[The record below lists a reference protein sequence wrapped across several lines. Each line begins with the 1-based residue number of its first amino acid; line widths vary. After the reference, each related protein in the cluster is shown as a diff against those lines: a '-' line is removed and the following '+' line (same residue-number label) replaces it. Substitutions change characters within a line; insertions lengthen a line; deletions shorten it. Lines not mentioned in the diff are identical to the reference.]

1 MNKEME
7 FFACLKKQ
15 RKQQTLV
22 KREVWSYTRVSTKLQ
37 QDNYS
42 LENQKNGNGKYCEAE
57 GLVIVKDLG
66 GKYESASGDISRKEF
81 MAMIKEVKKAV
92 KKPYAI
98 VVWVISRFSR
108 NVRAISLIDELVDKY
123 GVHLIETSTGLSTET
138 DDGKLAIYSKVLDA
152 RRDNVNRL
160 KLTLPGM
167 ISFLEEGNWL
177 GNVAR
182 GYTHYGPRAKG
193 RYSEKQHIFLNEEG
207 KLLQRAWQWKLNGER
222 DFIIIER
229 LKALGLIITKQQL
242 SSMWRNPFYCGVNNN
257 SLLGDRHVKGNWEK
271 MVSEED
277 FIIINRNLDRA
288 HRGTHKQEKEHPARP
303 LHGTILCPLCERN
316 LVGYS
321 VSKSFKNGKERRL
334 IHYYKC
340 NTHLG
345 VSYNAETTIRA
356 RNTGVH
362 QIFERILSAFQFDK
376 EDFDIL
382 SKQLNKILE
391 KRNEQNHSLTRDLEV
406 RLSEVDTKLKAVQYR
421 FAIDEIKKEVYDVA
435 FEKLSAERDA
445 IIEQQARQGQNLSNQ
460 KSTIDSALKY
470 ARNLCWAWV
479 SAPLHAKQ
487 LFQKLIF
494 PHGLIMD
501 RENGRY
507 LTKTVNALFAVIAN
521 KSMSFDEKEKG
532 LIFKIDDQSFVVAG
546 VGLEPT
552 TFGL

>member
-81 MAMIKEVKKAV
+81 MAMITEVKKAV

-182 GYTHYGPRAKG
+182 
-193 RYSEKQHIFLNEEG
+193 
-207 KLLQRAWQWKLNGER
+207 
-222 DFIIIER
+222 
-229 LKALGLIITKQQL
+229 
-242 SSMWRNPFYCGVNNN
+242 
-257 SLLGDRHVKGNWEK
+257 
-271 MVSEED
+271 
-277 FIIINRNLDRA
+277 
-288 HRGTHKQEKEHPARP
+288 
-303 LHGTILCPLCERN
+303 
-316 LVGYS
+316 
-321 VSKSFKNGKERRL
+321 
-334 IHYYKC
+334 
-340 NTHLG
+340 
-345 VSYNAETTIRA
+345 
-356 RNTGVH
+356 
-362 QIFERILSAFQFDK
+362 
-376 EDFDIL
+376 
-382 SKQLNKILE
+382 
-391 KRNEQNHSLTRDLEV
+391 
-406 RLSEVDTKLKAVQYR
+406 
-421 FAIDEIKKEVYDVA
+421 
-435 FEKLSAERDA
+435 
-445 IIEQQARQGQNLSNQ
+445 
-460 KSTIDSALKY
+460 
-470 ARNLCWAWV
+470 
-479 SAPLHAKQ
+479 
-487 LFQKLIF
+487 
-494 PHGLIMD
+494 
-501 RENGRY
+501 
-507 LTKTVNALFAVIAN
+507 
-521 KSMSFDEKEKG
+521 
-532 LIFKIDDQSFVVAG
+532 
-546 VGLEPT
+546 
-552 TFGL
+552 